1 MFSYRHA
8 FHAGNHGDV
17 LKHVVLLQLLDH
29 LALKDAAFWVIDT
42 HAGAGVYALNGPQAS
57 KRHEFDDGIG
67 RIFQRKDAPPA
78 VAEYLDLVRQSN
90 EDGDLRRYP
99 GSPFIALQRM
109 RAQDRLRLFEA
120 HVNES
125 RILAANLEQLGRDAI
140 RRTVARAGDGFDG
153 LKAWLPPAPR
163 RGLVLIDPSYEDKE
177 DYQRVV
183 TTLKDALTRFA
194 TGCYLVWYPMVQRR
208 ESRDLPA
215 RLSRMPGVRWLQLSL
230 TVRQPSSDGLG
241 LHGSGLFVVNP
252 PWTLRESMQS
262 ALPWLAKALG
272 ENDAGDWMIG
282 SDEGA
287 RSRRRSAD
295 A

>member
-1 MFSYRHA
+1 MA
-8 FHAGNHGDV
+8 D
-17 LKHVVLLQLLDH
+17 
-29 LALKDAAFWVIDT
+29 
-42 HAGAGVYALNGPQAS
+42 
-57 KRHEFDDGIG
+57 
-67 RIFQRKDAPPA
+67 
-78 VAEYLDLVRQSN
+78 YLDLVRRFN
-90 EDGDLRRYP
+90 KDGGLRRYP

-125 RILAANLEQLGRDAI
+125 RILAANLEQLGRDAT

-163 RGLVLIDPSYEDKE
+163 RGLVLIDPSYEDKD

-194 TGCYLVWYPMVQRR
+194 TGCYLVWYPLVQRR
-208 ESRDLPA
+208 ESRELPA
-215 RLSRMPGVRWLQLSL
+215 KLSRLSGVRWLQLSL
-230 TVRQPSSDGLG
+230 TIRQPSSDGLG

-252 PWTLRESMQS
+252 PWTLRESMRS

-272 ENDAGDWMIG
+272 ENDAGDWMID
-282 SDEGA
+282 SDDGA
-287 RSRRRSAD
+287 RSRRKSAD